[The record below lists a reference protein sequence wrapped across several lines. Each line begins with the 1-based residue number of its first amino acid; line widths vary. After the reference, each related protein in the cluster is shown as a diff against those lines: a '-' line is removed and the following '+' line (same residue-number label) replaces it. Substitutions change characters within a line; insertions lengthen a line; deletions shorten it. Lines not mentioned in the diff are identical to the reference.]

1 MTPDQATH
9 PSRHSGWG
17 LRFPKYGH
25 IPLFMLSP
33 CHCTRLRM
41 ATRKI
46 SALYD
51 AALAP
56 EGINV
61 AQFSV
66 LRTIE
71 RRQPIS
77 LTDLARRLD
86 LDRSTMGRNVRVIER
101 MGLVTTAKGGD
112 QREAAVCLTDEGA
125 ALLARA
131 IPLWQACQNDI
142 ESLLGPDRL
151 AMIGELLPLL

>member
-1 MTPDQATH
+1 
-9 PSRHSGWG
+9 
-17 LRFPKYGH
+17 
-25 IPLFMLSP
+25 MLSP

-51 AALAP
+51 VALAP
-56 EGINV
+56 VGISV
-61 AQFSV
+61 AQFAV

-71 RRQPIS
+71 YRQPIS
-77 LTDLARRLD
+77 LTDLAERLD
-86 LDRSTMGRNVRVIER
+86 LDRSTMGRNVRVIEK
-101 MGLVTTAKGGD
+101 MGLVATTRGDD
-112 QREAAVCLTDEGA
+112 QREAAVSLTDKGA

-131 IPLWQACQNDI
+131 IPLWESCQKDI
-142 ESLLGPDRL
+142 ESRLGPDRV

>member
-1 MTPDQATH
+1 
-9 PSRHSGWG
+9 
-17 LRFPKYGH
+17 
-25 IPLFMLSP
+25 
-33 CHCTRLRM
+33 M

-86 LDRSTMGRNVRVIER
+86 LDRSTMGRNVRVIEK
-101 MGLVTTAKGGD
+101 MGLVTTAKGDD
-112 QREAAVCLTDEGA
+112 QREAAVSLTDEGA
-125 ALLARA
+125 TLLARA

-142 ESLLGPDRL
+142 ESRLGPDRL